1 LNGWDVF
8 LRLQRIHYEN
18 FRNHRLLT
26 FEPSEGIT
34 LLYGANA
41 SGKTS
46 ILEGIH
52 YCALTRG
59 FISATDSECLSFL
72 TDYFILD
79 SCFLDEQENQTSIR
93 IVYKKEREKQLVVNN
108 SEIKP
113 FSRHIGRVPCIT
125 FSPSELIIVHGAP
138 AERRRFIDNA
148 ISQTDRRY
156 LDDLLAYRRVLQQR
170 NALLGQLYAKVNDQ
184 KEMLSL
190 WTENISR
197 LAASIV
203 YARLQFLGAFYSLF
217 HEVYRTLSNKEDP
230 SITYRSSIGKI
241 SNATPVDE
249 LYTRFV
255 ARYEA
260 TERDEILRGQTMTG
274 PHRDDLL
281 FFLNEKEIKK
291 YASQGQLRTF
301 LIALK
306 LSQHRLYYETIGI
319 KPICLLDD
327 IFSELDATRV
337 TDIFSML
344 ETCGQ
349 TIITSAEIKVQQHVT
364 SISIESLTHSME
376 K

>member
-1 LNGWDVF
+1 M
-8 LRLQRIHYEN
+8 RLQRIHYEN

-26 FEPSEGIT
+26 FEPGEGIT

-52 YCALTRG
+52 YCALTKG

-72 TDYFILD
+72 ADYFLLD
-79 SCFLDEQENQTSIR
+79 SSFLSEQENPASIK
-93 IVYKKEREKQLVVNN
+93 IIYKREKEKQLIVNN

-125 FSPSELIIVHGAP
+125 FSPAELVIVHGAP

-170 NALLGQLYAKVNDQ
+170 NALLGQLYAKITDK

-203 YARLQFLGAFYSLF
+203 YARLQFLGAFISLF
-217 HEVYRTLSNKEDP
+217 HPLYRQLSNEEHP
-230 SITYRSSIGKI
+230 LITYRCSLGKI
-241 SNATPVDE
+241 SNETPVDE
-249 LYTRFV
+249 LYIRYLARF
-255 ARYEA
+255 EA

-301 LIALK
+301 LISLK
-306 LSQHRLYYETIGI
+306 LSQHRLYYETLGT

-327 IFSELDATRV
+327 IFSELDETRV
-337 TDIFSML
+337 TDIFRML

-349 TIITSAEIKVQQHVT
+349 TIITSAEKKVQQHVT
-364 SISIESLTHSME
+364 TISIESLTQSVE